1 MGGSADLAGSNNTD
15 IKDGGTFDATNRAG
29 RNFHFGVREH
39 AMAAVL
45 NGIEYHGGLIA
56 FGGTFLIFSD
66 YARPSI
72 RVAALTHL
80 RPIYVFTHDS
90 IGLGEDGPTHQ
101 PIEQLA
107 ALRAMPNVTVIR
119 PADANEV
126 VESWRAAIQHRR
138 GPVALVLTR
147 QNLAIIDR
155 TKYGA
160 ASGLQRGGYVLA
172 DAADG
177 TPSVILMGTGSEME
191 LVLAAYEQLTA
202 AGIKA
207 RAVSMPC
214 LEYFAQQP
222 TEYRDTVLPPA
233 VPLRIAVEA
242 AVPQPWYRWVGD
254 RGAVIGLERFGA
266 SAPYK
271 RLYQE
276 LGLTVER
283 VVEKAHALLATQGS

>member
-1 MGGSADLAGSNNTD
+1 
-15 IKDGGTFDATNRAG
+15 
-29 RNFHFGVREH
+29 
-39 AMAAVL
+39 
-45 NGIEYHGGLIA
+45 
-56 FGGTFLIFSD
+56 
-66 YARPSI
+66 
-72 RVAALTHL
+72 
-80 RPIYVFTHDS
+80 
-90 IGLGEDGPTHQ
+90 
-101 PIEQLA
+101 
-107 ALRAMPNVTVIR
+107 
-119 PADANEV
+119 
-126 VESWRAAIQHRR
+126 
-138 GPVALVLTR
+138 VALVLTR

-202 AGIKA
+202 AGVKA